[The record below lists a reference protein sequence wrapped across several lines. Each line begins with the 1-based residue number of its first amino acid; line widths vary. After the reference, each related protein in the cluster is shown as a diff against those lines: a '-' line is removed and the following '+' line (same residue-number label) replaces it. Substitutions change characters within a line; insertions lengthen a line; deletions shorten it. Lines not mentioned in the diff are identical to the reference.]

1 MQNKTILDESFRFK
15 FFREFTTH
23 TAFLAFPLISEIVSS
38 GIFKLI
44 SPIHLFLFIW
54 LFIQTYFI
62 VTIKQISLFKI
73 FFLHSW
79 VPLVYLLFEYL
90 SWWNIFTDKIYVLYF
105 IFILLNTLFRGLEFY
120 LKDQKNNFNL
130 YIRPIDISI
139 KLLIIPIFYFLL
151 ELTNKPNL
159 EFFSFYF
166 SGNSPTH
173 GFLFFIFIYLAF
185 IFSIDIYLSE
195 KRKKVLDN
203 LLWILH
209 KYSSYIVD
217 SNDLEESIKNGKINM
232 SSKKIYK
239 TVVFMDIR
247 WFTHWSENNKP
258 EEVINLLN
266 WFYRVAEEMI
276 LHYKSGKINKY
287 VADEIVFVFDDLDD
301 AIDFSLE
308 LKEKE
313 IEYLKKFDLKIWF
326 WINAWVLIYGWIG
339 WDFKKEQT
347 VIWDVVNVAAR
358 LEWWVNQIKIPKSIA
373 PNRYH
378 TNDLWPINLKWKS
391 STMEVV
397 EIISKK

>member
-1 MQNKTILDESFRFK
+1 MENKNILEESFRFK
-15 FFREFTTH
+15 FFREFTTN
-23 TAFLAFPLISEIVSS
+23 TAFLAFPLISEVVSS
-38 GIFKLI
+38 GILKLI
-44 SPIHLFLFIW
+44 SPMHLFLFIW
-54 LFIQTYFI
+54 LFVQTYFI
-62 VTIKQISLFKI
+62 VTIKKVSLLKVL
-73 FFLHSW
+73 FLHSW
-79 VPLVYLLFEYL
+79 VALLYLLFEYL
-90 SWWNIFTDKIYVLYF
+90 SWGNIFTDNMYILYF
-105 IFILLNTLFRGLEFY
+105 IFILLNTLFRGWEFY
-120 LKDQKNNFNL
+120 FQDKKYNL
-130 YIRPIDISI
+130 NVYIRLIDISI

-151 ELTNKPNL
+151 ELANKPNL
-159 EFFSFYF
+159 DFFSFYF
-166 SGNSPTH
+166 SGSSATH

-217 SNDLEESIKNGKINM
+217 NNDLEESIKNGKVNM
-232 SSKKIYK
+232 SSKKMYK

-247 WFTHWSENNKP
+247 WFTSWSENNKP

-266 WFYRVAEEMI
+266 WFYRVAEELI
-276 LHYKSGKINKY
+276 VTYKSGKINKY

-308 LKEKE
+308 LKIKE
-313 IEYLKKFDLKIWF
+313 IEYLWKFDLKVWF
-326 WINAWVLIYGWIG
+326 WINAWVLIYGWIWG
-339 WDFKKEQT
+339 DFKKEQT

-358 LEWWVNQIKIPKSIA
+358 LEWWINQIKIPKSIV

-378 TNDLWPINLKWKS
+378 VNDLWAINLKWKS